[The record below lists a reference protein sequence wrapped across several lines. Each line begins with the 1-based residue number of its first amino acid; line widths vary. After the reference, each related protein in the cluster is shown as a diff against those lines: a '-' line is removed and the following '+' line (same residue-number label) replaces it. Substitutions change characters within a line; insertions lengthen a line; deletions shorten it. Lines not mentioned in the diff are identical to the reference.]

1 MPGFRVCNIITE
13 STLSDIFPER
23 CVGGILGG
31 GYCSKT
37 NSEQVYT
44 G

>member
-31 GYCSKT
+31 GGVLLKDKL
-37 NSEQVYT
+37 
-44 G
+44 